1 MRESLTD
8 IGIYDQIAH
17 NGVNN
22 GNSCYYSLQNLL
34 SSCLLE
40 TAKN

>member
-8 IGIYDQIAH
+8 VGIYDQIIH
-17 NGVNN
+17 NRVNN
-22 GNSCYYSLQNLL
+22 GNSCCYSLQKLL